1 MLSPIENRSLPGVFF
16 PLFDSMEKRPRL
28 FLLDAFA
35 LIYRGYFALNANP
48 GYKPKNSKGV
58 DTSAV
63 LGFVNTLVELII
75 KEKPDHIAV
84 VFDTAEPT
92 QRHVEF
98 SDYKANRDEVP
109 EAITVGVPY
118 IEKIIDAFN
127 IKRIGIPGY
136 EADDIIG
143 TLAKQAAAH
152 NIDVYMMTPD
162 KDFGQLVGA
171 NIWMYRP
178 GRQGSDVE
186 IWGVKEVCAK
196 FDIEK
201 PEQVIDMLGMMGD
214 AVDNI
219 PGIPGVGPKTA
230 AKLLKE
236 FGSLENVLANTDK
249 QKGKLKENLETY
261 REQGL
266 LSKKLA
272 TILLDAPI
280 EFHYEDF
287 LLKEKN
293 EKALSELFS
302 ELEFRSLSKRVLG
315 KEIMAQ
321 QIKPAALD
329 GENTAQTNLFGEVE
343 GLPDAEVEITDFK
356 TIENT
361 EHTYYVAQTADEVN
375 KLVQSLEMQTEFC
388 FDTETTGLDVL
399 TNDIVGLSV
408 SWKKGEG
415 YYVPFPTEFEEAK
428 KLMEKFKPVFENEHI
443 VKIGQNCKYD
453 VAILKNYGVEVKG
466 KVFDTM
472 LVHYILKP
480 EAKHGMDYMSETYL
494 KYRPVSIETL
504 IGKKGKK
511 QLSMRDVELEKIKEY
526 AAEDADI
533 TYQLKNYLEPLLEKT
548 PSKKVYHDIEE
559 PLLHVLERM
568 EREGIRIDVDFLN
581 NYAKELTEQLVVLQD
596 SIYKHA
602 GREFNIDS
610 PRQLGQILFD
620 ELKIDAK
627 AKKTKTG
634 QYATGEDVLAKLKD
648 KHPIMQDILDYR
660 QLAKLKSTYVEALP
674 EMVNQKTGRVH
685 TSLMQA
691 VAATGRLSSNNPNL
705 QNIPIRTDKGKEVRK
720 AFVARDENHVLI
732 SADYSQIELRIIA
745 ALSKDPHMI
754 EAFKS
759 GEDIHTATAAKVY
772 NVSPQE
778 VTRDMRSAAK
788 AVNFGIIYGQSA
800 FGLSQSLGISNS
812 EAKEI
817 IENYFKQYP
826 GIKTYMAEN
835 VKLAREKGFVET
847 IYGRRRYL
855 PDIESANAV
864 VRGFAERNA
873 INSPIQG
880 SAADM
885 IKLAMIKID
894 KALAEGKFKTKMVLQ
909 VHDELIFDTPKEELE
924 KVSAVIKQCME
935 SAMELE
941 VPIIAEVSHGNNWLE
956 AH

>member
-1 MLSPIENRSLPGVFF
+1 
-16 PLFDSMEKRPRL
+16 MEPRPRL

-48 GYKPKNSKGV
+48 GFKPVNSKGV
-58 DTSAV
+58 DTSAI
-63 LGFVNTLVELII
+63 LGFVNTLVELLA
-75 KEKPDHIAV
+75 KEKPDHVAV
-84 VFDTAEPT
+84 IFDTAEPT
-92 QRHVEF
+92 QRHIDF
-98 SDYKANRDEVP
+98 ADYKANRDEVP
-109 EAITVGVPY
+109 DAITVAVPY

-127 IKRIGIPGY
+127 IKRVGIPGY
-136 EADDIIG
+136 EADDVIG
-143 TLAKQAAAH
+143 TLAKQAAAL

-196 FDIEK
+196 FDIDR
-201 PEQVIDMLGMMGD
+201 PEQVIDVLGMMGD
-214 AVDNI
+214 TVDNI

-236 FGSLENVLANTDK
+236 FGSLEDILANTDK

-261 REQGL
+261 REQAI

-287 LLKEKN
+287 LLKPKN
-293 EKALSELFS
+293 ETALGELFS
-302 ELEFRSLSKRVLG
+302 ELEFRSLSKRVLN

-321 QIKPAALD
+321 QIRPAGLD
-329 GENTAQTNLFGEVE
+329 GDTGQTNLFGEANND
-343 GLPDAEVEITDFK
+343 LAEPETILTDFN

-361 EHTYYVAQTADEVN
+361 EHIYYVAHTTDEVN
-375 KLVQSLEMQTEFC
+375 KLIQALEMQTEFC

-399 TNDIVGLSV
+399 TSDIVGLSV

-415 YYVPFPTEFEEAK
+415 YYVPFPSEFEAAQQ
-428 KLMEKFKPVFENEHI
+428 LLHQFKPVFENEHI
-443 VKIGQNCKYD
+443 TKIGQNCKYD

-466 KVFDTM
+466 PVFDTM
-472 LVHYILKP
+472 LVHYVLKP
-480 EAKHGMDYMSETYL
+480 ESKHGMDFMSETYL

-504 IGKKGKK
+504 IGKKGKN

-533 TYQLKNYLEPLLEKT
+533 TYQLKMHLAPILEKT
-548 PSKKVYHDIEE
+548 PSKKVYHDIEG
-559 PLLHVLERM
+559 PLVHVLERM
-568 EREGIRIDVDFLN
+568 EREGIRIDVPFLK
-581 NYAKELTEQLVVLQD
+581 NYSKELTEQLLSLQT
-596 SIYKHA
+596 SIHQHA

-610 PRQLGQILFD
+610 PRQLGQILFE
-620 ELKIDAK
+620 ELKVDAK

-634 QYATGEDVLAKLKD
+634 QYATGEDILQRLKD

-674 EMVNQKTGRVH
+674 EMVNKKTGRVH
-685 TSLMQA
+685 TNLMQA

-745 ALSKDPHMI
+745 ALSKDENMI

-759 GEDIHTATAAKVY
+759 GADIHTATAAKVY
-772 NVSPQE
+772 NVSPEE

-800 FGLSQSLGISNS
+800 FGLSQNLGISNS

-826 GIKTYMAEN
+826 GIKAYMAEN
-835 VKLAREKGFVET
+835 VKRARENGFVET

-894 KALAEGKFKTKMVLQ
+894 KALTEGKFKTKMVLQ
-909 VHDELIFDTPKEELE
+909 VHDELIFDTPKEEIE
-924 KVSAVIKQCME
+924 AVSVLIKQNME
-935 SAMELE
+935 SAMPLE